1 MNTILFE
8 TEANKRASDARLA
21 KSKKQVADHMV
32 ILVEELESLNEQ
44 LIENKVEQSIYKRLN
59 MFSDGKRRIA
69 ARKVLDMVIEREKD
83 IRMAITNKKNYLIVL
98 IESQAQ

>member
-8 TEANKRASDARLA
+8 TKANKRASDARLA

-44 LIENKVEQSIYKRLN
+44 LIADLLERNSIKQLELTDPDSITLRQWSLDIMAKREQ
-59 MFSDGKRRIA
+59 
-69 ARKVLDMVIEREKD
+69 D
-83 IRMAITNKKNYLIVL
+83 IRMEITNKKNYLIVL

>member
-59 MFSDGKRRIA
+59 MFSDETQEA

-83 IRMAITNKKNYLIVL
+83 IRMAIMNKKNYLIVL

>member
-21 KSKKQVADHMV
+21 KSKKQVVDYMV
-32 ILVEELESLNEQ
+32 ILVEELESLNEELLRIKALQ
-44 LIENKVEQSIYKRLN
+44 QMNAMCVLSGSESAPTEEVESLNKQEQ
-59 MFSDGKRRIA
+59 
-69 ARKVLDMVIEREKD
+69 D
-83 IRMAITNKKNYLIVL
+83 IRMEITNKKNYLIVL

>member
-1 MNTILFE
+1 
-8 TEANKRASDARLA
+8 
-21 KSKKQVADHMV
+21 MV

-59 MFSDGKRRIA
+59 MFSDETQEV

-83 IRMAITNKKNYLIVL
+83 IRMEITNKKNYLIVL

>member
-32 ILVEELESLNEQ
+32 MLVEELESLNEKLIADLLERNSIKQ
-44 LIENKVEQSIYKRLN
+44 LNLTDPASITLRQWSLDIMAKREQ
-59 MFSDGKRRIA
+59 
-69 ARKVLDMVIEREKD
+69 D
-83 IRMAITNKKNYLIVL
+83 IRMEITNKKNYLIVL

>member
-21 KSKKQVADHMV
+21 KSKKQVVDYMV

-44 LIENKVEQSIYKRLN
+44 LIADLLERNSIKQLNLTDPASITLRQWSLDIMAKREQ
-59 MFSDGKRRIA
+59 
-69 ARKVLDMVIEREKD
+69 D
-83 IRMAITNKKNYLIVL
+83 IRMEITNKKNYLIVL

>member
-1 MNTILFE
+1 MNTILLE

-32 ILVEELESLNEQ
+32 ILVEELQSLNEQ
-44 LIENKVEQSIYKRLN
+44 LIADLLERNSIKQLELT
-59 MFSDGKRRIA
+59 DA
-69 ARKVLDMVIEREKD
+69 ASITLRQWSLDMMAKREQD
-83 IRMAITNKKNYLIVL
+83 IRMEITNKKNYLIVL

>member
-32 ILVEELESLNEQ
+32 VLVEELESLNEQ

-59 MFSDGKRRIA
+59 MFSDETQEV

-83 IRMAITNKKNYLIVL
+83 IRMAIMNKKNYLIVL

>member
-8 TEANKRASDARLA
+8 TKANKRASDARLA
-21 KSKKQVADHMV
+21 KSKKQVADQMV

-44 LIENKVEQSIYKRLN
+44 LIADLLERNSIKQLELTDPASITLRQWSLDIMAKREQ
-59 MFSDGKRRIA
+59 
-69 ARKVLDMVIEREKD
+69 D
-83 IRMAITNKKNYLIVL
+83 IRMEITNKKNYLIVL

>member
-21 KSKKQVADHMV
+21 KSKKQIADHMV
-32 ILVEELESLNEQ
+32 MLVEELESLNEQ
-44 LIENKVEQSIYKRLN
+44 LIADLLERNSIKQLELTDPDSITLRQWSLDIMAKREQ
-59 MFSDGKRRIA
+59 
-69 ARKVLDMVIEREKD
+69 D
-83 IRMAITNKKNYLIVL
+83 IRMEITNKKNYLIVL

>member
-1 MNTILFE
+1 M
-8 TEANKRASDARLA
+8 RASDARLA

-59 MFSDGKRRIA
+59 MFSDETQEA

-83 IRMAITNKKNYLIVL
+83 IRMAITNKKNYLVVL

>member
-44 LIENKVEQSIYKRLN
+44 LIADLLERNSIKQLELTDPASITLRQWSLDIMAKREQ
-59 MFSDGKRRIA
+59 
-69 ARKVLDMVIEREKD
+69 D
-83 IRMAITNKKNYLIVL
+83 IRMEITNKKNYLIVL